1 MLYPLSYGGGSRQPQ
16 GTGRFAVVRR
26 GMPTTANGDV
36 SLYYEVFGAESD
48 PVLLLVNGLGSQCI
62 NFKVELCELFV
73 AKGFRVVR
81 FDNRD
86 VGLSSH
92 LKGGPKYTVEDM
104 ADDGFAVLDAAGAET
119 AHIAGWSMGGMIV
132 QAMALK
138 HPERI
143 LSMTSVMSA
152 PGPITGERDPD
163 VVAAFMA
170 PAATTRDE
178 AAERHLA
185 GLRAWGSPA
194 CYDVDRITAD
204 AHAAYDRC
212 WDPEGRAR
220 QAMAVGSSAS
230 RVEALGSLHVPTLVV
245 HGDADRLVPVEG
257 GRATAAAIPGARFE
271 IVEGMG
277 HDYPPQHWARLVE
290 LIGTHARSAVAAN

>member
-1 MLYPLSYGGGSRQPQ
+1 
-16 GTGRFAVVRR
+16 
-26 GMPTTANGDV
+26 MPTTTNGSV
-36 SLYYEVFGAESD
+36 SLYYEVFGSEGD

-62 NFKVELCELFV
+62 NFKVERCEKFV
-73 AKGFRVVR
+73 SRGFRVVR

-92 LKGGPKYTVEDM
+92 LKGGPKYTVDDM
-104 ADDGFAVLDAAGAET
+104 AADGFAVLDAVGAAG

-132 QAMALK
+132 QAMALQ

-152 PGPITGERDPD
+152 PGPMTGERDPD
-163 VVAAFMA
+163 VAAAFMA
-170 PAATTRDE
+170 PPATTRDE

-212 WDPEGRAR
+212 WDPEGRGR
-220 QAMAVGSSAS
+220 QMMAVGTSPS
-230 RVEALGSLHVPTLVV
+230 REAALGSLKVPTLVL
-245 HGDADRLVPVEG
+245 HGDADRLVSLEA
-257 GRATAAAIPGARFE
+257 GRATAAAIPGARLE
-271 IVEGMG
+271 IIAGMG
-277 HDYPPQHWARLVE
+277 HDYPPQYWDRLVE
-290 LIGTHARSAVAAN
+290 LIGSHARAAAPAA

>member
-1 MLYPLSYGGGSRQPQ
+1 
-16 GTGRFAVVRR
+16 
-26 GMPTTANGDV
+26 MPTTTNGDV
-36 SLYYEVFGAESD
+36 SLYYEEIGATSD
-48 PVLLLVNGLGSQCI
+48 PLLLLVNGLGSQCI
-62 NFKVELCELFV
+62 NFKLEFCEMF
-73 AKGFRVVR
+73 ANEGFRVVR

-92 LKGGPKYTVEDM
+92 LKGGPWYSVNDM
-104 ADDGFAVLDAAGAET
+104 AEDGFAVLDAVGVDA

-132 QAMALK
+132 QAMAIR
-138 HPERI
+138 HPERV

-152 PGPITGERDPD
+152 PGPVPAVRDPD

-170 PAATTRDE
+170 PPATNREE

-194 CYDVDRITAD
+194 YLEVARITAD

-220 QAMAVGSSAS
+220 QAMAVTSSPS
-230 RVEALGSLHVPTLVV
+230 RVEALGSLRVPTLVV
-245 HGDADRLVPVEG
+245 HGDADRLVPLEA
-257 GRATAAAIPGARFE
+257 GRATAEAVRGARLE
-271 IVEGMG
+271 VVTGMG
-277 HDYPPQHWARLVE
+277 HDYPPQLWPRMVE
-290 LIGTHARSAVAAN
+290 LIASHARSAVPAD

>member
-1 MLYPLSYGGGSRQPQ
+1 M
-16 GTGRFAVVRR
+16 A
-26 GMPTTANGDV
+26 TTKNGDV
-36 SLYYEVFGAESD
+36 ELYYEQFGAAD
-48 PVLLLVNGLGSQCI
+48 APVLLLVNGLGSQCI
-62 NFKVELCELFV
+62 NFKVELCNRFADE
-73 AKGFRVVR
+73 GFRVVR

-86 VGLSSH
+86 VGLSTH
-92 LKGGPKYTVEDM
+92 LPGRPKYTVEDM
-104 ADDGFAVLDAAGAET
+104 ATDGFAVLDAIGVPS

-132 QAMALK
+132 QAMAIA

-152 PGPITGERDPD
+152 PGPIPGEREPD
-163 VVAAFMA
+163 VLAAFTA
-170 PAATTRDE
+170 PPATNRDE
-178 AAERHLA
+178 AAERHLT

-220 QAMAVGSSAS
+220 QAMAVMSSPS
-230 RVEALGSLHVPTLVV
+230 RVAALGKLQVPTLVV
-245 HGDADRLVPVEG
+245 HGDADRLVPPEA
-257 GRATAAAIPGARFE
+257 GRATAEAIPGARLE

-277 HDYPPQHWARLVE
+277 HDYPPQYWPRMVE
-290 LIGTHARSAVAAN
+290 LITGHARSAAGG

>member
-1 MLYPLSYGGGSRQPQ
+1 MS
-16 GTGRFAVVRR
+16 
-26 GMPTTANGDV
+26 TTANGGV
-36 SLYYEVFGAESD
+36 SLYYETFGAADD

-62 NFKVELCELFV
+62 NFKAEFCEKF
-73 AKGFRVVR
+73 AGRGFRVVR

-92 LKGGPKYTVEDM
+92 LKGGPQYTVDDM
-104 ADDGFAVLDAAGAET
+104 AEDGFAVLDAAGADV

-132 QAMALK
+132 QAMALRQ
-138 HPERI
+138 PGRI

-152 PGPITGERDPD
+152 PGPIAGERDPA
-163 VVAAFMA
+163 VIAAFGA

-185 GLRAWGSPA
+185 GLKAWGSPA
-194 CYDVDRITAD
+194 CFDVDRITAD

-220 QAMAVGSSAS
+220 QTRAIGAS
-230 RVEALGSLHVPTLVV
+230 PSREAALGSLRVPSLVV
-245 HGDADRLVPVEG
+245 HGDADRLVPPG
-257 GRATAAAIPGARFE
+257 NGRATAAAIPGSRLE

-277 HDYPPQHWARLVE
+277 HDYPPQYWDRLVA
-290 LIGTHARSAVAAN
+290 LITTHAQAAVPAS

>member
-1 MLYPLSYGGGSRQPQ
+1 MS
-16 GTGRFAVVRR
+16 
-26 GMPTTANGDV
+26 TTANGGV
-36 SLYYEVFGAESD
+36 SLYYETFGANDD

-62 NFKVELCELFV
+62 NFKAEFCEKF
-73 AKGFRVVR
+73 AGRGFRVVR

-92 LKGGPKYTVEDM
+92 LKGGPQYTVDDM
-104 ADDGFAVLDAAGAET
+104 AEDGFAVLDAAGADV

-132 QAMALK
+132 QAMALRQ
-138 HPERI
+138 PGRI

-152 PGPITGERDPD
+152 PGPIAGERDPA
-163 VVAAFMA
+163 VIAAFGA

-185 GLRAWGSPA
+185 GLKAWGSPA
-194 CYDVDRITAD
+194 CFDVDRITAD

-220 QAMAVGSSAS
+220 QTRAIGAS
-230 RVEALGSLHVPTLVV
+230 PSREAALGSLRVPSLVV
-245 HGDADRLVPVEG
+245 HGDADRLVPPG
-257 GRATAAAIPGARFE
+257 NGRATAAAIPGSRLE

-277 HDYPPQHWARLVE
+277 HDYPPQYWDRLVA
-290 LIGTHARSAVAAN
+290 LITTHAQAAVPAS

>member
-1 MLYPLSYGGGSRQPQ
+1 M
-16 GTGRFAVVRR
+16 
-26 GMPTTANGDV
+26 TANGAV
-36 SLYYEVFGAESD
+36 SLFYETFGADGD

-62 NFKVELCELFV
+62 NFKAEFCHKFVES
-73 AKGFRVVR
+73 GFRVVR

-104 ADDGFAVLDAAGAET
+104 ADDGFAVLDAVRAQV

-152 PGPITGERDPD
+152 PGPMTGERDPE
-163 VVAAFMA
+163 VVAAFSA
-170 PAATTRDE
+170 PPARTREE

-185 GLRAWGSPA
+185 GLRVWGSPA
-194 CYDVDRITAD
+194 CFDIDRITAD
-204 AHAAYDRC
+204 AHAAFDRC
-212 WDPEGRAR
+212 WDPDGRAR
-220 QAMAVGSSAS
+220 QAMAVQSSPS
-230 RVEALGSLHVPTLVV
+230 REAALGTLTVPTLVV
-245 HGDADRLVPVEG
+245 HGDADRLAPLEG
-257 GRATAAAIPGARFE
+257 GRATASVIPGARLE

-277 HDYPPQHWARLVE
+277 HDYPPQYWDRLVQ
-290 LIGTHARSAVAAN
+290 LITAHAKASASTSG

>member
-1 MLYPLSYGGGSRQPQ
+1 
-16 GTGRFAVVRR
+16 
-26 GMPTTANGDV
+26 MPYTTHDDV
-36 SLYYEVFGAESD
+36 TLYYETFGAETD

-62 NFKVELCELFV
+62 NFKDEFCQMLVRE
-73 AKGFRVVR
+73 GFRVVR

-92 LKGGPKYTVEDM
+92 LKDGPEYAVNDM
-104 ADDGFAVLDAAGAET
+104 AGDGFAVLDAIGADR
-119 AHIAGWSMGGMIV
+119 AHLAGWSMGGMIV
-132 QAMALK
+132 QAMAIID
-138 HPERI
+138 PERV

-152 PGPITGERDPD
+152 PGPDLGERDPD
-163 VVAAFMA
+163 VLAVFTA
-170 PAATTRDE
+170 PPATDRDE

-194 CYDVDRITAD
+194 CYDVERITAD

-220 QAMAVGSSAS
+220 QAAAVTSSPDRTEGLKS
-230 RVEALGSLHVPTLVV
+230 LRVSTLVV
-245 HGDADRLVPVEG
+245 HGDADRLVPLEA
-257 GRATAAAIPGARFE
+257 GRATADAVPGARFE

-277 HDYPPQHWARLVE
+277 HDYPPQHWPRMVE
-290 LIGTHARSAVAAN
+290 LITTHARSPLTAD